1 MSILSDKKRYEHTY
15 SCNIGKN
22 TLFLQ
27 HDRRYP
33 PKVSIKRLPIKN
45 GGLTV
50 LNGRIP
56 PEEHRTLFGL
66 SLKLRSARGPTD
78 RIPQICQ
85 RAARYLE
92 DLTGQYRWGDKK
104 EAGRICSTC
113 QTGQTTQSAPD
124 FENAGSTRSTP
135 YHLFLPVRL
144 PCGLSDVSDT
154 TVQDGHPIHRRTAT
168 LIYGQVDMT
177 GKPRLFPEHLLL

>member
-1 MSILSDKKRYEHTY
+1 MSILRSKKRYKHTY
-15 SCNIGKN
+15 SCNTEKN

-85 RAARYLE
+85 RAARYLG
-92 DLTGQYRWGDKK
+92 DLTNQYRWGDKK
-104 EAGRICSTC
+104 EAGPALLHIPH
-113 QTGQTTQSAPD
+113 GQTAQSVPD
-124 FENAGSTRSTP
+124 SENAGSTRSTP
-135 YHLFLPVRL
+135 YHSFLPVRL
-144 PCGLSDVSDT
+144 PCGLSDVSVT

>member
-15 SCNIGKN
+15 SCNTEKN
-22 TLFLQ
+22 NLFLQ

-33 PKVSIKRLPIKN
+33 PKVSRKRLPTKN
-45 GGLTV
+45 GGLTA

-104 EAGRICSTC
+104 KAGPALLHIPH
-113 QTGQTTQSAPD
+113 GQSAPD
-124 FENAGSTRSTP
+124 SENAGSTRSTP
-135 YHLFLPVRL
+135 YHSFLPVRL
-144 PCGLSDVSDT
+144 PCGLSDVSGT
-154 TVQDGHPIHRRTAT
+154 TVQDDHPIHRRTAT

>member
-1 MSILSDKKRYEHTY
+1 MSILILATQEK
-15 SCNIGKN
+15 I
-22 TLFLQ
+22 LFFLQ

-78 RIPQICQ
+78 RIPQ
-85 RAARYLE
+85 RAARYLG
-92 DLTGQYRWGDKK
+92 DLTGNIAGETRKK
-104 EAGRICSTC
+104 QGRLCSTYHTARPRSPSRTSKTPAAPEALHAIYSFPYGSLAVF
-113 QTGQTTQSAPD
+113 QTYRTQPSRTDIPSIGAPQ
-124 FENAGSTRSTP
+124 
-135 YHLFLPVRL
+135 H
-144 PCGLSDVSDT
+144 
-154 TVQDGHPIHRRTAT
+154 
-168 LIYGQVDMT
+168 
-177 GKPRLFPEHLLL
+177 

>member
-15 SCNIGKN
+15 SCNTGKN

-85 RAARYLE
+85 RAARYLG
-92 DLTGQYRWGDKK
+92 DLTGNIAGETRKK
-104 EAGRICSTC
+104 QGRLCSTYHTARPRSPSRTPKTPAAPEALHIIHSFPYGSLAVF
-113 QTGQTTQSAPD
+113 QTYRSQPSRTDIPSIGAPQ
-124 FENAGSTRSTP
+124 
-135 YHLFLPVRL
+135 H
-144 PCGLSDVSDT
+144 
-154 TVQDGHPIHRRTAT
+154 
-168 LIYGQVDMT
+168 
-177 GKPRLFPEHLLL
+177 